1 MDVGAARFWP
11 RAPPALPSGPHWPR
25 CDSNRKWL
33 TAHQR
38 PVVTV
43 PAASRTALGCD
54 ADLRHLPVVGD
65 HPLGQGQAGAATG
78 LGLRCRS
85 LPRPARTSGRSA
97 RSAQPTCG
105 DRRFARHVILSDNQ
119 CQTATHSPSTHP
131 RTAFGSMLPLSVP
144 PPLER
149 FGADCAD
156 KDQYLGASAG
166 LQRHPYVPR
175 RLTGS
180 ARGPRLER
188 LG

>member
-43 PAASRTALGCD
+43 PAASRTAPGCD

-65 HPLGQGQAGAATG
+65 HPLGQGQAGAQQG
-78 LGLRCRS
+78 LGCVVDHCRDQ
-85 LPRPARTSGRSA
+85 LAHLA
-97 RSAQPTCG
+97 DLRSAQPTCG
-105 DRRFARHVILSDNQ
+105 DRRFARHVLLSDNQ
-119 CQTATHSPSTHP
+119 CQTATRSPSTHP